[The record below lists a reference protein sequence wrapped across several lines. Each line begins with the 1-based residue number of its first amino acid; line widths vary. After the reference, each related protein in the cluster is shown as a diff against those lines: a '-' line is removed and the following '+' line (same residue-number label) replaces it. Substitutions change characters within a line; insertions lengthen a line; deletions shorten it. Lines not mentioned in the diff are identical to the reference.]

1 MLFYQFS
8 LSSPYSAAQTFEHTV
23 YMCRIIECWF
33 LLKIIII
40 NDAMILWFYVIKGSS
55 LLTGTQF
62 IYWNTSTFE
71 MVPHRAVSELSASV
85 SWYETHPMSQWERHS
100 CSEHLLDWQALLQKY
115 SNTEVF
121 QYRSIGLITG
131 LHKGAYPM
139 CTCRSQQQQ
148 MDSHN
153 RSQGSM

>member
-100 CSEHLLDWQALLQKY
+100 CSEHLLDWQALLP
-115 SNTEVF
+115 TEVLDIS
-121 QYRSIGLITG
+121 QDSTKEPIPCARVGLSSSKWIHTTGHRGPCSITKWRS
-131 LHKGAYPM
+131 
-139 CTCRSQQQQ
+139 
-148 MDSHN
+148 
-153 RSQGSM
+153 